1 MGLMTSFYE
10 ESDLGS
16 EDIFRDVQTEH
27 MIYQINSS
35 AEAKKAANKMK
46 EGTDEI
52 IKMMQAAR
60 KIAYDKKIETDDL
73 KINLSEKREKMKK
86 LQQELKRI
94 KKRELTVAK
103 KTSNLVTETNKI
115 KDVIER
121 IKEVT
126 QDLDPKYLEQSQ
138 KELSDSLIRITLETE
153 KAQSDLNA
161 IRNMEEVT
169 SKKLVTVEND
179 FTKSKADTFSKV
191 RETERIISNVSATI
205 KHIIRTHD
213 EITNVS
219 KDLLKTATS
228 PETEFSSK
236 NNYELEQS
244 QPEQKFED
252 AKVAV

>member
-1 MGLMTSFYE
+1 MTSFYE
-10 ESDLGS
+10 ESCLS
-16 EDIFRDVQTEH
+16 SKDIFRDIQTEH

-35 AEAKKAANKMK
+35 TEAKKAANKMK

-52 IKMMQAAR
+52 IKTMQAAR
-60 KIAYDKKIETDDL
+60 KIAYDKKIETDEL

-86 LQQELKRI
+86 LQQELERI

-103 KTSNLVTETNKI
+103 KTSNLVIETNKI

-121 IKEVT
+121 IKEAT

-153 KAQSDLNA
+153 KAQSELNA
-161 IRNMEEVT
+161 IRKMEEIT
-169 SKKLVTVEND
+169 SKKLLTVEND
-179 FTKSKADTFSKV
+179 FTKSEDDTFSKV

-205 KHIIRTHD
+205 KHIIRSYD

-219 KDLLKTATS
+219 KDLLKSATS

-236 NNYELEQS
+236 NNYEFEQN

-252 AKVAV
+252 AQVAV

>member
-1 MGLMTSFYE
+1 MTSFYE
-10 ESDLGS
+10 ESGLS
-16 EDIFRDVQTEH
+16 SKDIFRDIQTEH
-27 MIYQINSS
+27 TIYQINSS

-52 IKMMQAAR
+52 IKTMQAAR
-60 KIAYDKKIETDDL
+60 KIAYDKKIETDEL

-86 LQQELKRI
+86 LQQELERI

-103 KTSNLVTETNKI
+103 KTSNLVIETNKI

-121 IKEVT
+121 IKEAT

-153 KAQSDLNA
+153 KAQSELNT
-161 IRNMEEVT
+161 IRKMEEIT
-169 SKKLVTVEND
+169 SKKLLTVEND
-179 FTKSKADTFSKV
+179 FTKSEADTFSKV

-205 KHIIRTHD
+205 KHIIRSYD

-219 KDLLKTATS
+219 KDLLKSATS
-228 PETEFSSK
+228 PETEFSNK
-236 NNYELEQS
+236 NNYEFEQN

-252 AKVAV
+252 AQVAV

>member
-1 MGLMTSFYE
+1 MTSFYE
-10 ESDLGS
+10 ESGLS
-16 EDIFRDVQTEH
+16 SKDIFRDIQTEH
-27 MIYQINSS
+27 TIYQINSS

-52 IKMMQAAR
+52 IKTMQAAR
-60 KIAYDKKIETDDL
+60 KIAYDKKIETDEL

-86 LQQELKRI
+86 LQQELERI

-103 KTSNLVTETNKI
+103 KTSNLVIETNKI

-121 IKEVT
+121 IKEAT

-153 KAQSDLNA
+153 KAQSELNA
-161 IRNMEEVT
+161 IRKMEEIT
-169 SKKLVTVEND
+169 SKKLLTVEND
-179 FTKSKADTFSKV
+179 FTKSEADTFSKV

-205 KHIIRTHD
+205 KHIIRSYD

-219 KDLLKTATS
+219 KDLLKSATS
-228 PETEFSSK
+228 PETEFSNK
-236 NNYELEQS
+236 NNYEFEQN

-252 AKVAV
+252 AQVAV

>member
-1 MGLMTSFYE
+1 MTSFYE
-10 ESDLGS
+10 ESGLSS
-16 EDIFRDVQTEH
+16 ENIFRDIQTEH
-27 MIYQINSS
+27 MVYQINSS

-52 IKMMQAAR
+52 IKTMQAAR
-60 KIAYDKKIETDDL
+60 KIAHDKKIETDEL

-86 LQQELKRI
+86 LQQELERL

-103 KTSNLVTETNKI
+103 KTSNLVIEVNKI

-121 IKEVT
+121 IREAT

-153 KAQSDLNA
+153 KAQSELNA
-161 IRNMEEVT
+161 IRNMEEIT
-169 SKKLVTVEND
+169 SKKLLAAEND
-179 FTKSKADTFSKV
+179 FTKSEADTFTKIK
-191 RETERIISNVSATI
+191 ETERIISNVSATI
-205 KHIIRTHD
+205 KHIIRSYD

-219 KDLLKTATS
+219 KDLLKSATS
-228 PETEFSSK
+228 PDTEFSSK
-236 NNYELEQS
+236 NNYEFEQN

-252 AKVAV
+252 VKVAV